1 MLALSAIII
10 TLLVVTSPCSGGSV
24 PPNGWKTYSF
34 DGSGN
39 RADNIGK
46 AGDAL
51 SRFLG
56 YHYSDAESSMLYPTR
71 PDCCALEPY
80 LLAPLGNDIGS
91 LEGLNVATMSF
102 GQFSLSHDV
111 ALTPD
116 STDPH
121 PAPESCTSLHRT
133 KYVQNSSPRDQV
145 NVVTS
150 YIDLSQVYGES
161 PEKGLAL
168 RSLVGGKLKVG
179 PGNLPPRGCAKMGV
193 GMSNPI
199 HGVENNQLFCV
210 GDVRGNENIMLI
222 VFHTLFVRE
231 HNRLAAELE
240 AEHPEWSDDEL
251 FFKARA
257 LNIAAYQQIT
267 FYEYSRAIMGDKI
280 FNDLIGAYEGH
291 DATARP
297 VVSAEFAQGVYRFT
311 HGQIPEKVLEMVTP
325 SSPKE
330 RSLGEFFFVPNELAS
345 RGVDPFLHGMLLY
358 PAHEVD
364 GAYAPTLLHFPHL
377 GALDCMRVRD
387 LGLATF
393 EKAREYYGITTP
405 ITTVPRKLAL
415 LNQYPAGHTDLWA
428 GGMVEEHEVGASFGP
443 VFNAIY
449 AQQMRS
455 LRDGD
460 PLWFESP
467 GYDMLT
473 AEERMAAKETTLAM
487 IIRRNSGIPSDLIP
501 DDAFKMPQFSLNTAT
516 TGGIATPPPPPTK
529 TTSESAYHVM
539 SADSSAASPEEVR
552 YLKALTGLTLVVL
565 LVLLASI
572 LVLVF
577 LIRKLFIRSPAQG
590 NPTILVPTA
599 GPPVAASARSSQKSS
614 KSFSIDSAI
623 LNGMV
628 LEAPSS
634 TTAPAQG
641 TALRSR
647 KITRT
652 KKARSRASSDAVA
665 LIPDYEYE
673 YEEIWVTDDDEP

>member
-1 MLALSAIII
+1 M
-10 TLLVVTSPCSGGSV
+10 
-24 PPNGWKTYSF
+24 
-34 DGSGN
+34 
-39 RADNIGK
+39 
-46 AGDAL
+46 
-51 SRFLG
+51 
-56 YHYSDAESSMLYPTR
+56 
-71 PDCCALEPY
+71 
-80 LLAPLGNDIGS
+80 
-91 LEGLNVATMSF
+91 
-102 GQFSLSHDV
+102 
-111 ALTPD
+111 
-116 STDPH
+116 
-121 PAPESCTSLHRT
+121 
-133 KYVQNSSPRDQV
+133 
-145 NVVTS
+145 
-150 YIDLSQVYGES
+150 
-161 PEKGLAL
+161 
-168 RSLVGGKLKVG
+168 
-179 PGNLPPRGCAKMGV
+179 GNLPPRGCAKMGV

-199 HGVENNQLFCV
+199 HGV
-210 GDVRGNENIMLI
+210 ENIMLI

-330 RSLGEFFFVPNELAS
+330 RSLGEFFFVPN
-345 RGVDPFLHGMLLY
+345 
-358 PAHEVD
+358 

-387 LGLATF
+387 LWLATF

-529 TTSESAYHVM
+529 ATTESAYHVM
-539 SADSSAASPEEVR
+539 SADSTAASPEEVR

-577 LIRKLFIRSPAQG
+577 LIRKLFIRSPVQG

-614 KSFSIDSAI
+614 KSFS
-623 LNGMV
+623 
-628 LEAPSS
+628 
-634 TTAPAQG
+634 
-641 TALRSR
+641 
-647 KITRT
+647 
-652 KKARSRASSDAVA
+652 
-665 LIPDYEYE
+665 
-673 YEEIWVTDDDEP
+673 